1 MHVRDDHYYRIQS
14 ERSQMFLEK
23 ETIERVYQ
31 VLLDEHRTLQTNY
44 DDVLSEK
51 EELAANYRELQRE
64 ADSRRNEKSDVLLR
78 AEIDRLRTEL

>member
-1 MHVRDDHYYRIQS
+1 
-14 ERSQMFLEK
+14 MFLEK